1 MIDKS
6 KKIIDIKN
14 LKTHFSTRQGEIKA
28 VDGLS
33 YHVYKGE
40 NVGLVGESGCGKSV
54 SAMSILRLIPNPPG
68 RIAGGEI
75 FFQEKDLLKVSDKE
89 MRDIRGNRISMVF
102 QEPSTSLN
110 PVLTVKEQINESLTL
125 HRGLDENAATEESI
139 RLLRLVGISDAERRV
154 NDYPFQFSGGMQQR
168 IMIAMA
174 LSCNPEL
181 LIAYEPTTALDVT
194 VQAQL
199 MDIID
204 DVRQKFGTSVI
215 MITHNLGLVAR
226 YVDWVNVMYS
236 GRIVESASTDELF
249 ENAQHPYT
257 VGLLASVPRLDVDKH
272 QKIKAI
278 RGQPP
283 DLAHI
288 PAGCSFAPRCECA
301 QAICFR
307 EKPLLEK
314 TGEEHFR
321 ACFRKPDEIHGPH

>member
-1 MIDKS
+1 MVDKS
-6 KKIIDIKN
+6 KKVIAIKN
-14 LKTHFSTRQGEIKA
+14 LKTHFFTREGGIKA

-40 NVGLVGESGCGKSV
+40 SVGLVGESGCGKSV

-75 FFQEKDLLKVSDKE
+75 FFQEKDLLKASDRE
-89 MRDIRGNRISMVF
+89 MREIRGNRISMVF

-110 PVLTVKEQINESLTL
+110 PVLTVKEQINETLTL
-125 HRGLDENAATEESI
+125 HRGLDENAALEESI

-181 LIAYEPTTALDVT
+181 LIADEPTTALDVT

-204 DVRQKFGTSVI
+204 DIRQQFGTSVI

-226 YVDWVNVMYS
+226 YVDWVNVMYA

-249 ENAQHPYT
+249 EHPQHPYT
-257 VGLLASVPRLDVDKH
+257 AGLLASVPRLDVGKH

-283 DLAHI
+283 NLAHL
-288 PAGCSFAPRCECA
+288 PAGCSFAPRCDRA
-301 QAICFR
+301 LDICFR
-307 EKPLLEK
+307 EKPFPEK
-314 TGEEHFR
+314 TGEDHFR
-321 ACFRKPDEIHGPH
+321 ACFRRPDEIHGAD